1 MAQDLT
7 KDVADTS
14 ARSPERVN
22 QAISAQLWAE
32 SITAKPPSGGH
43 SATRDVANNGFLDLS
58 ANPYTGHETN
68 WNNQGPTY
76 NKDALIDGL
85 LSTRVEN
92 LNAGKAYIK
101 LDSCGGELAKTTV
114 EQVPGQKAIVNYE
127 GPNEVPKDQT
137 VTFANENGYKEVSRH
152 KVVDP
157 KTGQWVDDKV
167 TATSY
172 DGAVIEQTKDMK
184 HMTITSVNGEKTVLE
199 KDDHGMKGKRYDQ
212 NGNEI
217 ASVTF
222 WNDQLFV
229 KDSKTGAVTVEK
241 ADITR
246 PDFNPKVTDTNNNT
260 GITTTIDSAT
270 NEVKYN
276 TVAPGR
282 TDVLSP
288 NGDLV
293 RTDSNGSTGVIHADG
308 SASVMHSDGSGA
320 RLTKDG
326 QITFWSPGHSSRTE
340 SLTPAE
346 QKYIDSHPSLDKRD
360 LADVHTRLNGDPAKL
375 ESFYNSL
382 NKIESST
389 HITQQ
394 EKSDIEK
401 MIMRHVADPAEISQ
415 GVAGT
420 CYATVIQR
428 DLAMTSPEKYASLI
442 ADAVVNS
449 EVRLADG
456 TSAKLDM
463 ENMKMQD
470 TSSRD
475 LASRICQTAISKVA
489 FEHTSPPPGSPKA
502 IVDDWSSGTYA
513 NTPDGMGVL
522 HGKDNKDETYPGIN
536 IYQVAATEKALGI
549 NAEVQIYHTPEE
561 LAAGYEHHG
570 KQPMIASVN
579 NTVAPFVPEQSS
591 APRGNHFV
599 TITDVEKSDS
609 GIQVY
614 AQNQAGLAEN
624 HSGDESAFNGKTF
637 ATNVVINGSPT
648 IAVVAH
654 TSG

>member
-7 KDVADTS
+7 KDVAENS

-22 QAISAQLWAE
+22 QALGAQLWAE
-32 SITAKPPSGGH
+32 STTAKPPAAGH
-43 SATRDVANNGFLDLS
+43 SGTRDAANNGFLDLS
-58 ANPYTGHETN
+58 ANPYIGHDTD
-68 WNNQGPTY
+68 WNSLGPTF
-76 NKDALIDGL
+76 NKDALIDGA

-92 LNAGKAYIK
+92 INSGKAYIK
-101 LDSCGGELAKTTV
+101 LDSCGEELAKTTV
-114 EQVPGQKAIVNYE
+114 EQVPGQTTIINYE
-127 GPNEVPKDQT
+127 GPNGVPKDQT
-137 VTFANENGYKEVSRH
+137 VIFADQNGYKEVSRH
-152 KVVDP
+152 KVADLTSG
-157 KTGQWVDDKV
+157 KWVEDKV
-167 TATSY
+167 TATSN
-172 DGAVIEQTKDMK
+172 DGAVIEQTTDLK
-184 HMTITSVNGEKTVLE
+184 HMTITAANGEKTVLE
-199 KDDHGMKGKRYDQ
+199 KDDHGMKGKRYDKG
-212 NGNEI
+212 GNEI

-229 KDSKTGAVTVEK
+229 KDSNTGNVTVEK
-241 ADITR
+241 ANITS

-260 GITTTIDSAT
+260 GTTTTLDSAT
-270 NEVKYN
+270 KEVKYN
-276 TVAPGR
+276 SVAPGR
-282 TDVLSP
+282 TDVLSS

-293 RTDSNGSTGVIHADG
+293 RTDSNGSTGVMHADG

-320 RLTKDG
+320 TLTKDG
-326 QITFWSPGHSSRTE
+326 QITFWSPGHPSRTE

-346 QKYIDSHPSLDKRD
+346 QKYMESHPGLDKRD

-389 HITQQ
+389 HFTQQ

-449 EVRLADG
+449 EVKLADG

-463 ENMKMQD
+463 ENMKIQD

-502 IVDDWSSGTYA
+502 IVDDWSHGTYA
-513 NTPDGMGVL
+513 NTPDGLGVL

-549 NAEVQIYHTPEE
+549 KAEVQIYHTPEE
-561 LAAGYEHHG
+561 LAAGYEQHG
-570 KQPMIASVN
+570 KQPMIASVSN
-579 NTVAPFVPEQSS
+579 EAAPFAPEQGS
-591 APRGNHFV
+591 APKGNHFV

-614 AQNQAGLAEN
+614 VQNQAGLAKD
-624 HSGDESAFNGKTF
+624 HSTAQSAFKGDTF
-637 ATNVVINGSPT
+637 ANNVVINGSPT
-648 IAVVAH
+648 IAVLAH